1 MKKSEKINTLRFMA
15 FIKNYLIFVYLEP
28 PDDTNNS
35 RGGIEKLKQQDPFVS
50 AK

>member
-1 MKKSEKINTLRFMA
+1 MA

-35 RGGIEKLKQQDPFVS
+35 RGGIEELKQQDPFVS